1 MKKLILIL
9 FVIFF
14 CKNVYSNNLFN
25 SSFYSIEFTS
35 NNIEED
41 KIKEITKIKKKSLL
55 SIFNNILINQDFIKI
70 SNNISEDLINTLIK
84 NIYINDEKIINDKY
98 FAIVKVNFNKK
109 KIIEFLRLN
118 KIPYVEYHPDNFL
131 LIIYEINNINKN
143 LFTKNNNHYNYFNN
157 NFKKKNIFQIP
168 NLDINDRFILLDD
181 HILNRDY
188 DKINSFSKKYNSNET
203 LIVISQTNQNFVNY
217 ELILNSDG
225 GIAEKKLKYN
235 MNEIDLFFQ
244 ELENETLN
252 LWKNLNFIQN
262 KKRNFINCKINYFNL
277 IELKEI
283 RKNLKKVSVINDLNI
298 KALSYKDIEYEIYY
312 YGNLKL
318 LFKIFKLNNLKI
330 NYDKNKC
337 VISLI

>member
-14 CKNVYSNNLFN
+14 SKYVYSNNLFN

-41 KIKEITKIKKKSLL
+41 KIKEITKIKKKSFL
-55 SIFNNILINQDFIKI
+55 SILNNILINQDYIKI
-70 SNNISEDLINTLIK
+70 SNNISEDLINTFIK
-84 NIYINDEKIINDKY
+84 NIYINDENIINNKY
-98 FAIVKVNFNKK
+98 FAIVKINFNKK

-157 NFKKKNIFQIP
+157 NLKNKNIFQIP

-188 DKINSFSKKYNSNET
+188 EKINNFSKKYNSNET
-203 LIVISQTNQNFVNY
+203 LVVISQTNQNFVNY

-225 GIAEKKLKYN
+225 VIAEKKLKYK
-235 MNEIDLFFQ
+235 MNEIDIFFQ

-262 KKRNFINCKINYFNL
+262 KKLNFINCKINYFNL

-283 RKNLKKVSVINDLNI
+283 RKNLEKVSVIKDLNI
-298 KALSYKDIEYEIYY
+298 KALSYKEIKYEIFYF
-312 YGNLKL
+312 GNLKL
-318 LFKIFKLNNLKI
+318 LFKIFRLNKLKI